1 MRQDVIPL
9 GHDGLCDA
17 SRRNRSEP
25 DDKMIPKDA
34 FILPDDPM
42 VYDPFRDALISPDE
56 PFEPR
61 GEEGGVV
68 VGMDGS
74 PEHEAAGSVA
84 LLLGPDQVAAA
95 LEAVSADLKENGING
110 LHVGPGT
117 SAFERTLRKYL
128 MKYFSDY
135 D

>member
-1 MRQDVIPL
+1 
-9 GHDGLCDA
+9 
-17 SRRNRSEP
+17 
-25 DDKMIPKDA
+25 MIPKDA

-42 VYDPFRDALISPDE
+42 VYDPFRDALIFPDE

-61 GEEGGVV
+61 RDDGGVA
-68 VGMDGS
+68 VGMNGS
-74 PEHEAAGSVA
+74 PEHEAARSVA

-110 LHVGPGT
+110 LHIAPGLP
-117 SAFERTLRKYL
+117 AFESNLKKYL
-128 MKYFSDY
+128 AEYLSNY

>member
-1 MRQDVIPL
+1 
-9 GHDGLCDA
+9 
-17 SRRNRSEP
+17 
-25 DDKMIPKDA
+25 MIPKDA

-61 GEEGGVV
+61 DESGVV

-74 PEHEAAGSVA
+74 PGRKPARSVA
-84 LLLGPDQVAAA
+84 VLLGPDEVANA
-95 LEAVSADLKENGING
+95 LEAVSADLKVNGING
-110 LHVGPGT
+110 LQVGRGSST
-117 SAFERTLRKYL
+117 FVSGLKQYL
-128 MKYFSDY
+128 AEYFSDY

>member
-1 MRQDVIPL
+1 
-9 GHDGLCDA
+9 
-17 SRRNRSEP
+17 
-25 DDKMIPKDA
+25 MIPKDA

-42 VYDPFRDALISPDE
+42 VYDPFRDALIFPDD

-61 GEEGGVV
+61 VEESGVV

-74 PEHEAAGSVA
+74 AERESAVA
-84 LLLGPDQVAAA
+84 VAIRLGPDQVAAT

-110 LHVGPGT
+110 LGITPG
-117 SAFERTLRKYL
+117 SSSFERNLKNYL
-128 MKYFSDY
+128 AEYFSDY